1 MNSSHQEA
9 MLYIFQDNEAVIKM
23 IIKGRSPAL
32 RHLSRSHRVALDWLF
47 DRMNLDPKIQIRYVE
62 SRNQLADILTKGHFT
77 RDAWNHLLCLFNISL
92 CSSQSC
98 TETMAKRSQEG
109 DYEERVVAKS
119 KSVRNLVSKKPYRDL
134 NSAIIDVIFAR

>member
-1 MNSSHQEA
+1 
-9 MLYIFQDNEAVIKM
+9 MLYISQDNEAVIKM

-32 RHLSRSHRVALDWLF
+32 RHVSKSHRVALDWLF
-47 DRMNLDPKIQIRYVE
+47 DRMNLDPKIQIRNVE

-77 RDAWNHLLCLFNISL
+77 RDARNHLLCLFNISL
-92 CSSQSC
+92 FSSQSC
-98 TETMAKRSQEG
+98 TETMAKGPQEG

-134 NSAIIDVIFAR
+134 NSAIIDGVVAR